1 MTKYCYFHEDHGHD
15 TNDYRELRYQIE
27 EAVKSGQLSH
37 LVKGMKKDKTK
48 VSDTQQGDKKKEN
61 KETTPVE
68 APILM
73 ISRKDQ
79 TQKRKSSEEPIN
91 GLGEI
96 MFPPVS
102 STKNSF
108 DPVIIKAQIS
118 GREASRGSTLS
129 PLGKSLW
136 KSHSR
141 RFPHK
146 NGEIVKNVL
155 SRGDAEE
162 RIIVNTKYQ
171 KPTVAIGKQLPTNI
185 KERLW
190 KLLIAN
196 INVFTWTYADMTGI
210 PRTIMVGGKYFNTE
224 YKLNEYKYIKPIK
237 QKRRGLGSDRN
248 EAACREAIELGEH
261 VIEFGERGSR
271 ETQIPKDFS
280 IEMPPEEGEKVET
293 RRVDTRKDGAI
304 VGKGF
309 GAFAWKIPI
318 LVTVS
323 KTVLHLSKL
332 FEGFK
337 IQLGEDPIQARRGGL
352 RAGGEGL
359 KTLWKYSPKKPV
371 IYHHGHEMDFRSF
384 MMQGVDGEVNFLPER
399 GLDENQ
405 SSIKYVNNE
414 APVINTK
421 PISIMHPSDIAESI
435 MDSYNISSDEGGLSP
450 IGPDA
455 PAYLEEGKRST
466 IAGKRKVDGKR
477 KIFVGSHGKGLHRKA
492 QKVLAQASKVV
503 GEASSPF
510 DVDIDPDI
518 HEFPSAKELKDT
530 ANCHWAISHVTP
542 PSWKQ
547 YLREISIEQLCDI
560 HDKAYMRQA
569 VLDNVLNGRTREL
582 IFALHKA
589 RASCDTMRESCD
601 TMREREIK
609 KDKAYAELEKKCNE
623 ALQDLDKNP
632 FVFDMR
638 SEIETLQSQVNGLHS
653 EYSRLI
659 LEEKKW
665 INYEQTLSTLRTK
678 FESLRSEGKRLKA
691 FEI

>member
-1 MTKYCYFHEDHGHD
+1 
-15 TNDYRELRYQIE
+15 ELRYQIE

-37 LVKGMKKDKTK
+37 LVKGMKKDKIK

-196 INVFTWTYADMTGI
+196 VNVFTWTYADMTGI
-210 PRTIMVGGKYFNTE
+210 PRTIMVGGKT
-224 YKLNEYKYIKPIK
+224 
-237 QKRRGLGSDRN
+237 
-248 EAACREAIELGEH
+248 
-261 VIEFGERGSR
+261 
-271 ETQIPKDFS
+271 S
-280 IEMPPEEGEKVET
+280 I
-293 RRVDTRKDGAI
+293 R
-304 VGKGF
+304 
-309 GAFAWKIPI
+309 
-318 LVTVS
+318 S
-323 KTVLHLSKL
+323 
-332 FEGFK
+332 
-337 IQLGEDPIQARRGGL
+337 
-352 RAGGEGL
+352 L
-359 KTLWKYSPKKPV
+359 KTSWKYSLKKPV

-384 MMQGVDGEVNFLPER
+384 MMQGVDGEFNFLLEG
-399 GLDENQ
+399 GLDENRR
-405 SSIKYVNNE
+405 SIKYVNNE

-435 MDSYNISSDEGGLSP
+435 MDSHNISSDEGGLSP

-477 KIFVGSHGKGLHRKA
+477 KIAVGSHGKGSL
-492 QKVLAQASKVV
+492 SK
-503 GEASSPF
+503 GSKK
-510 DVDIDPDI
+510 
-518 HEFPSAKELKDT
+518 FPSAKELKDT
-530 ANCHWAISHVTP
+530 ADCHWAISHVTP

-589 RASCDTMRESCD
+589 RASCDTMQESCD

-691 FEI
+691 SEI